1 MATPAEIEAARR
13 ELARREL
20 ERRDK
25 ARRET
30 AAQEQP
36 VVAPRPARPRP
47 ARAVVPVAAPVA
59 PVAAPA
65 PAPVPA
71 PTPAPA
77 RPVATVPALAERAA
91 ALRLSGQPDKAMLV
105 ERQIDAIRAR
115 EKKQAEE
122 KEAEVKAA
130 ESLAKGRDTAASANI
145 TARETDAPTRTSIPL
160 DLPETELALIP
171 TPGSLAQALD
181 VQRVAEERA
190 QETSTRRGLPVSET
204 AALIELEREQERE
217 RRARTVSAGG
227 VVDEGPSPIT
237 PFLRPTR
244 IQEVPRA
251 LLEEPEVQEDG
262 TFGESIPFG
271 ESEQGQPVTGT
282 VRAYRDPSTGK
293 YSLPTAGQ
301 EFVEAFARQ
310 PVMSESDAL
319 AFALEQTDA
328 SPESKSAL
336 RNVLTQ
342 RVPGQGI
349 VETPL
354 GASLRAVGALA
365 PAFVN
370 TALIGP
376 LLFAADVETT
386 RGAPVAFGADPTAK
400 RKVSRAGEFENFED
414 LFAEYAQGLQQGRG
428 IGDELAQIPALVKA
442 TAKASGEN
450 EEWARNALWATGT
463 LSELF
468 LPVTPAGLPGKAA
481 QAAKLGATA
490 AGGAAKLGTKVAA
503 RVAPATTAA
512 AIAKAGAA
520 QRAAGAV
527 VDAATA
533 PVKAAAGA
541 VRDRA
546 LLGTIAKRTYPE
558 VASDIPRLASEDEII
573 RVLQSKGRAGL
584 GAGDDARAILR
595 AQVPDNLVQIS
606 DSVAARKGVAS
617 QLLADAQAEVKLQT
631 AARSLT
637 PAEASTLLD
646 DILVAKTKAGK
657 PGLKLMDELTVRSLS
672 PVPPGVEP
680 GYFDGIVARTFAALA
695 KDVLKGAVRPDNALA
710 AALYKRVQGQTFRAT
725 QNLRDEIVDL
735 AKEVN
740 RQNPSLTRAEAKDKL
755 LEEIFNKYIAPAPD
769 GYEKLLDKIVEDGL
783 GRIGDTNVTAAAK
796 TRLEELVKGD
806 LAYAQA
812 MKLPPPPRDFATVLK
827 RMERVAT
834 KVGLPT
840 KSGQSLTD
848 RLLVM
853 MAATII
859 EDIQKAAVVGDAG
872 AIMPE
877 LARLQRGRTIPFPD
891 FARVESATPSGALV
905 APQSA
910 LGDSWATGAEAAFRT
925 ADMFEPK
932 ALNAAWYDSLTN
944 ALQSGAQLS
953 KRFKLYISSQLGP
966 IPNAPAWLDR
976 FIRGAVTSAAQI
988 GLSRTGVAAQDAM
1001 RFRFAP
1007 GNAVLFTGADGIQW
1021 TKDLIKSEGRR
1032 VGLGLSAQDS
1042 ARQGLANEVLID
1054 RVNRQLEGARQRP
1067 AGPSVPRAK
1076 LAQMDSEQAARAVRA
1091 LVGPDYAAMAGA
1103 ASDAYREA
1111 VFAGALRNGMTID
1124 QAAQVARRSLLDYS
1138 LTPTGGMYDTIT
1150 KYFASAAET
1159 YGGMVALAD
1168 TLRRNPSLPMNALRM
1183 QNGLNR
1189 TRDPLGVMGDESKR
1203 ALLSLPIGPNE
1214 YELMVGANPVV
1225 WALEGVLGT
1234 IGAIDAG
1241 VVGVGEVFAG
1251 DQPVLD
1257 ELGDVAGAGLRL
1269 AGGTLL
1275 GELEPR
1281 TPTASAPS
1289 AGVLTDAELLGLLLH
1304 LSAPDGQH
1312 PEWRPLIDTN
1322 FPRKIVAPPQESAL
1336 ASEEGY
1342 KDLGPLRIWKQIP
1355 RDWAKKGL
1363 VWERISP
1370 EEAEVIVQRYPN
1382 LAENAPTF
1390 IRVYALEPEG
1400 RTLLRGIRGR
1410 SQGVFD
1416 DAARYYASA
1425 KAAEE
1430 GREGTVG
1437 IPASTEDPTRVLIE
1451 AVSRRG
1457 VTEPGE
1463 AEKKTVEALRATRA
1477 GE

>member
-1 MATPAEIEAARR
+1 
-13 ELARREL
+13 
-20 ERRDK
+20 
-25 ARRET
+25 
-30 AAQEQP
+30 
-36 VVAPRPARPRP
+36 
-47 ARAVVPVAAPVA
+47 
-59 PVAAPA
+59 
-65 PAPVPA
+65 
-71 PTPAPA
+71 
-77 RPVATVPALAERAA
+77 
-91 ALRLSGQPDKAMLV
+91 LRLSGQPDKAMLV

-130 ESLAKGRDTAASANI
+130 ESLAKGRETAASANI
-145 TARETDAPTRTSIPL
+145 TARETDAPSRPSIPL
-160 DLPETELALIP
+160 DLPEIELALIP

-181 VQRVAEERA
+181 VQQVAEERA
-190 QETSTRRGLPVSET
+190 QETSTRRGLPLSET

-227 VVDEGPSPIT
+227 VVEEGPTPIL
-237 PFLRPTR
+237 PILRPTR

-251 LLEEPEVQEDG
+251 LLEEPEVQEDSA
-262 TFGESIPFG
+262 FGESIPFG

-301 EFVEAFARQ
+301 ELWESFARQ

-328 SPESKSAL
+328 SPERKSAL

-365 PAFVN
+365 PAFIN

-376 LLFAADVETT
+376 LLYAADVETT
-386 RGAPVAFGADPTAK
+386 RGDPAAFGADPTAK
-400 RKVSRAGEFENFED
+400 RKVSRAGEFENFGD
-414 LFAEYAQGLQQGRG
+414 LLSEYAEGIQQGRG

-442 TAKASGEN
+442 TAKVSGEN
-450 EEWARNALWATGT
+450 EEYARNALWATGT

-520 QRAAGAV
+520 QRAVGAV
-527 VDAATA
+527 SDAATA

-558 VASDIPRLASEDEII
+558 IAKDIPRLASEDEII

-595 AQVPDNLVQIS
+595 AQVPDSLVQIS
-606 DSVAARKGVAS
+606 DSVAARKAVAS

-631 AARSLT
+631 AARAMT
-637 PAEASTLLD
+637 PAEASALLD

-680 GYFDGIVARTFAALA
+680 GLFDGIVARTFAALA
-695 KDVLKGAVRPDNALA
+695 EDLLPRGAVRPDNALA
-710 AALYKRVQGQTFRAT
+710 AALYKRVQGQTFRAA

-740 RQNPSLTRAEAKDKL
+740 RQNPSLSRDQAKDKL
-755 LEEIFNKYIAPAPD
+755 LEEVFNKYIATAPD
-769 GYEKLLDKIVEDGL
+769 GVEKLMDKIVEDGL
-783 GRIGDTNVTAAAK
+783 GRVGDADVTASARNVLQTIVAQ
-796 TRLEELVKGD
+796 D
-806 LAYAQA
+806 LALARSG
-812 MKLPPPPRDFATVLK
+812 LFPLPPRDLPTVLK
-827 RMERVAT
+827 RMERVASQLGYRT
-834 KVGLPT
+834 PT
-840 KSGQSLTD
+840 GGALAD
-848 RLLVM
+848 RLLPI
-853 MAATII
+853 MAATIL
-859 EDIQKAAVVGDAG
+859 EDIQKAAVTGEKG
-872 AIMPE
+872 AAFTE
-877 LARLQRGRTIPFPD
+877 LARLQRGRTIPSPD
-891 FARVESATPSGALV
+891 FARTEIATPSGALI
-905 APQSA
+905 APKSE
-910 LGDSWATGAEAAFRT
+910 LGNAWATGAETAFRP

-932 ALNAAWYDSLTN
+932 ALNAAWNDSLTS
-944 ALQSGAQLS
+944 ALQSGGQLR
-953 KRFKLYISSQLGP
+953 KRFQLYFSSQFGP
-966 IPNAPAWLDR
+966 LPNAPAWLDR

-988 GLSRTGVAAQDAM
+988 GLSRTGVAASDAL
-1001 RFRFAP
+1001 RFIYAP

-1042 ARQGLANEVLID
+1042 ARQGLANQVLIN
-1054 RVNRQLEGARQRP
+1054 RVNQQLSGTAR
-1067 AGPSVPRAK
+1067 K
-1076 LAQMDSEQAARAVRA
+1076 A
-1091 LVGPDYAAMAGA
+1091 LRGGTLGPDYAAMAGA

-1111 VFAGALRNGMTID
+1111 VFAGALRDGMTID

-1138 LTPTGGMYDTIT
+1138 LTPTGGIYDNIT
-1150 KYFASAAET
+1150 TYFASAAET
-1159 YGGMVALAD
+1159 YGGMVALKDA
-1168 TLRRNPSLPMNALRM
+1168 LLRNPSLPMNALRM

-1203 ALLSLPIGPNE
+1203 AVLSLPVGPNE

-1225 WALEGVLGT
+1225 WALESALGT
-1234 IGAIDAG
+1234 IGALDSG
-1241 VVGVGEVFAG
+1241 VVGIREVFAG
-1251 DQPVLD
+1251 DQPILD

-1269 AGGTLL
+1269 AGGLL
-1275 GELEPR
+1275 FGEIEPR
-1281 TPTASAPS
+1281 TPSASAPS
-1289 AGVLTDAELLGLLLH
+1289 AGVLTDTEILGLLLH

-1312 PEWRPLIDTN
+1312 PEWRPFIDAN
-1322 FPRKIVAPPQESAL
+1322 FPKKIVSPPQESAL

-1355 RDWAKKGL
+1355 RNWAERGL

-1370 EEAEVIVQRYPN
+1370 QEAESIVRLYPN

-1390 IRVYALEPEG
+1390 VRVYELEPEG
-1400 RTLLRGIRGR
+1400 RTLLRGLRGR

-1416 DAARYYASA
+1416 DAARYFAAA
-1425 KAAEE
+1425 KAEQE

-1437 IPASTEDPTRVLIE
+1437 IPAGTKDPTRVLIE

-1457 VTEPGE
+1457 VTESGE
-1463 AEKKTVEALRATRA
+1463 AEKKTVEALRSTRA

>member
-122 KEAEVKAA
+122 REAEVKAA
-130 ESLAKGRDTAASANI
+130 ESLAKGRDTAARANI

-160 DLPETELALIP
+160 DLPETELSLIP

-181 VQRVAEERA
+181 VERVAEERA

-227 VVDEGPSPIT
+227 VVEEGPSPIT

-301 EFVEAFARQ
+301 ELVEAFARQ

-319 AFALEQTDA
+319 AFALEQTNA

-336 RNVLTQ
+336 KNVLTQ

-365 PAFVN
+365 PAFIN
-370 TALIGP
+370 TALMEP
-376 LLFAADVETT
+376 LLRVTGVETT

-400 RKVSRAGEFENFED
+400 RRVDESKNFLEK
-414 LFAEYAQGLQQGRG
+414 YAQGIQQGRG
-428 IGDELAQIPALVKA
+428 IGDELAQIEPLVKA

-468 LPVTPAGLPGKAA
+468 LPVSPVGLPGKAA

-520 QRAAGAV
+520 QRAVGAV
-527 VDAATA
+527 ADAATA

-558 VASDIPRLASEDEII
+558 IAKDIPRLASEDEII
-573 RVLQSKGRAGL
+573 DVLQSKGRASL
-584 GAGDDARAILR
+584 GAGSDARAILR

-606 DSVAARKGVAS
+606 DSVAARKAVAS

-710 AALYKRVQGQTFRAT
+710 AALYKRVQGQTFRAA

-740 RQNPSLTRAEAKDKL
+740 RQNPSLSRAQAKDKL
-755 LEEIFNKYIAPAPD
+755 LEEVFNKYIAPAPD

-796 TRLEELVKGD
+796 KRLEELVRGD
-806 LAYAQA
+806 LAFAQA

-827 RMERVAT
+827 HMDRVAT

-891 FARVESATPSGALV
+891 LAKTEIATPSGALI

-1042 ARQGLANEVLID
+1042 ARQGLSNQVLIN
-1054 RVNRQLEGARQRP
+1054 RVNQQLSSKART
-1067 AGPSVPRAK
+1067 
-1076 LAQMDSEQAARAVRA
+1076 A
-1091 LVGPDYAAMAGA
+1091 LRGGTLGPDYAAMAGA

-1150 KYFASAAET
+1150 NYFASAAET
-1159 YGGMVALAD
+1159 YAGMFALAD

-1203 ALLSLPIGPNE
+1203 TLFSLRIGPTD
-1214 YELMVGANPVV
+1214 YELMTGANPAV
-1225 WALEGVLGT
+1225 WALENVLGS

-1241 VVGVGEVFAG
+1241 YVGVREVLAG
-1251 DQPVLD
+1251 DETIIN
-1257 ELGDVAGAGLRL
+1257 ELGDAASFGLRF

-1275 GELEPR
+1275 GEIEPR
-1281 TPTASAPS
+1281 TPSATAPEAKT
-1289 AGVLTDAELLGLLLH
+1289 LTDTEMVGLLLH
-1304 LSAPDGQH
+1304 LSARDGQH
-1312 PEWRPLIDTN
+1312 PEWRPLIDSN
-1322 FPRKIVAPPQESAL
+1322 FPRKIVAPPRESAL

-1390 IRVYALEPEG
+1390 VRVYDLEPEAK
-1400 RTLLRGIRGR
+1400 TLMRGLRALPG
-1410 SQGVFD
+1410 GVFG
-1416 DAARYYASA
+1416 DALSDAIRLGASVQ
-1425 KAAEE
+1425 AEKE

-1437 IPASTEDPTRVLIE
+1437 IPAGTEDPTRVLIE

>member
-20 ERRDK
+20 AKRSSQQ
-25 ARRET
+25 
-30 AAQEQP
+30 AAPP
-36 VVAPRPARPRP
+36 VVKRAPRPVAPRPVAPQP
-47 ARAVVPVAAPVA
+47 EPDFTLGGGPVPVE
-59 PVAAPA
+59 
-65 PAPVPA
+65 
-71 PTPAPA
+71 

-91 ALRLSGQPDKAMLV
+91 ALRLSGQNDKAMLV
-105 ERQIDAIRAR
+105 ERQIDAMRAR
-115 EKKQAEE
+115 ESKQAVPIE
-122 KEAEVKAA
+122 
-130 ESLAKGRDTAASANI
+130 
-145 TARETDAPTRTSIPL
+145 
-160 DLPETELALIP
+160 LPETELALIP
-171 TPGSLAQALD
+171 TPGSLAQGLD
-181 VQRVAEERA
+181 VERVAEERA

-227 VVDEGPSPIT
+227 MVEEGPSPIT

-251 LLEEPEVQEDG
+251 LLEEPEVQEDS

-301 EFVEAFARQ
+301 EFVEALARQ

-319 AFALEQTDA
+319 AFALEQTNA

-336 RNVLTQ
+336 KNVLTQ

-386 RGAPVAFGADPTAK
+386 RGDPEAFGADPTAK
-400 RKVSRAGEFENFED
+400 RKVDESKSFLEQ
-414 LFAEYAQGLQQGRG
+414 YARGIQQGRG
-428 IGDELAQIPALVKA
+428 IGDELAQIEPLVKA

-450 EEWARNALWATGT
+450 EEYARNALWATGT

-520 QRAAGAV
+520 QRAVGAV
-527 VDAATA
+527 ADAATA

-558 VASDIPRLASEDEII
+558 IAKDIPRLASEDEII
-573 RVLQSKGRAGL
+573 GVLQSKGRAGL

-595 AQVPDNLVQIS
+595 AQVPDSLVQIS
-606 DSVAARKGVAS
+606 DSVAARKAVAS

-680 GYFDGIVARTFAALA
+680 GLFEGIVARTFAALA
-695 KDVLKGAVRPDNALA
+695 EDLLPRGAVRPDNALA
-710 AALYKRVQGQTFRAT
+710 AALYKRVQGQTFRAA

-740 RQNPSLTRAEAKDKL
+740 RQNPSLSRAQAKDKL
-755 LEEIFNKYIAPAPD
+755 LEEVFNKYIATAPD
-769 GYEKLLDKIVEDGL
+769 GVEKLMDKIVEDGL
-783 GRIGDTNVTAAAK
+783 GRVGDADVTASARNVLQ
-796 TRLEELVKGD
+796 TLVAQD
-806 LAYAQA
+806 LALAR
-812 MKLPPPPRDFATVLK
+812 LGLFPLPPRDLPTVLK
-827 RMERVAT
+827 RMERVASQLGYRT
-834 KVGLPT
+834 PT
-840 KSGQSLTD
+840 GGALAD
-848 RLLVM
+848 RLLPI
-853 MAATII
+853 MAATIL
-859 EDIQKAAVVGDAG
+859 EDIQKAAVTGEKG
-872 AIMPE
+872 AAFTE
-877 LARLQRGRTIPFPD
+877 LARLQRGRTIPSPD
-891 FARVESATPSGALV
+891 FARVEIATPSGALIT
-905 APQSA
+905 PQSSVGNA
-910 LGDSWATGAEAAFRT
+910 WATGAETAFRP

-932 ALNAAWYDSLTN
+932 ALNAAWNDSLTT
-944 ALQSGAQLS
+944 ALQSGGQLR
-953 KRFKLYISSQLGP
+953 KRFQLYFASQFGP
-966 IPNAPAWLDR
+966 VPNAPAWLDR

-988 GLSRTGVAAQDAM
+988 GLSRTGVAASDAL
-1001 RFRFAP
+1001 RFIYAP
-1007 GNAVLFTGADGIQW
+1007 GNAVLFTGVDGIQW

-1042 ARQGLANEVLID
+1042 ARQGLANQVLIN
-1054 RVNRQLEGARQRP
+1054 RVNQQLSGT
-1067 AGPSVPRAK
+1067 PRK
-1076 LAQMDSEQAARAVRA
+1076 A
-1091 LVGPDYAAMAGA
+1091 LRGGTLGPDYAAMAGA
-1103 ASDAYREA
+1103 ASDVYREA
-1111 VFAGALRNGMTID
+1111 VFAGALRDGMTID

-1138 LTPTGGMYDTIT
+1138 LTPTGGIYDNIT
-1150 KYFASAAET
+1150 LYFASAAET
-1159 YGGMVALAD
+1159 YGGMLALKDA
-1168 TLRRNPSLPMNALRM
+1168 LLRNPSLPMNALRM

-1203 ALLSLPIGPNE
+1203 AVLSLPIGPNE

-1225 WALEGVLGT
+1225 WALESALGT
-1234 IGAIDAG
+1234 IGALDSG
-1241 VVGVGEVFAG
+1241 VVGVREVFAG
-1251 DQPVLD
+1251 DQPILD

-1269 AGGTLL
+1269 AGGLL
-1275 GELEPR
+1275 FGEIEPR
-1281 TPTASAPS
+1281 TPSASAPS
-1289 AGVLTDAELLGLLLH
+1289 AGVLTDTEILGLLLH

-1312 PEWRPLIDTN
+1312 PEWRPFIDAN
-1322 FPRKIVAPPQESAL
+1322 FPKKIVSPPQESAL

-1355 RDWAKKGL
+1355 RNWAERGL

-1370 EEAEVIVQRYPN
+1370 QEAEAIVQQYPN
-1382 LAENAPTF
+1382 LAENVPSF
-1390 IRVYALEPEG
+1390 VRVYALEPEG
-1400 RTLLRGIRGR
+1400 RTLLRGLRGR

-1425 KAAEE
+1425 KAEQE

-1457 VTEPGE
+1457 VAEPGE